1 MDIAPVSTIT
11 IPRTCGAVPCG
22 QCQPCRRRAM
32 LNMAS
37 YALRGEAEEGD
48 QKAALSELLDALGLR
63 D

>member
-22 QCQPCRRRAM
+22 QCQPCRHRAM

-37 YALRGEAEEGD
+37 YALRSETEEGD
-48 QKAALSELLDALGLR
+48 PKAALCELLDALGLHG
-63 D
+63 